1 MSTTLSNL
9 PSLYDDISSVPVN
22 VFVPPASIRSSLIT
36 VASPV
41 NTPSPSKSCGLIK
54 PNPLFVDSIPKVPS
68 EDDVET
74 VIGILAYEP
83 KSSVIKSLSVN
94 VITPSTAPPN
104 VTPVI
109 EPVTSASACSSAS
122 VFVSVVASTSAC
134 GAGVGTASSTASS
147 FSAGA
152 SVSASASTDTP
163 KPTSSSVPATVSLTS
178 VSSTTG
184 VSATSVPVT
193 TSSLTSV
200 FTSSLASAF
209 SSLASTFASSVS
221 SLAVAF
227 ASVSI
232 ATGASSPKPDA
243 NAVICVPHIIVTVNP
258 NIANCFALFFILIRP
273 PY

>member
-22 VFVPPASIRSSLIT
+22 IFVPPASIRSSLIT

-109 EPVTSASACSSAS
+109 EPVTSASACSSTS
-122 VFVSVVASTSAC
+122 VFVSAFASTSVC
-134 GAGVGTASSTASS
+134 GAGVGTVSVS
-147 FSAGA
+147 A

-209 SSLASTFASSVS
+209 SSLASTFTSSVS

-258 NIANCFALFFILIRP
+258 NIANCFALFFILIKP